1 MYCTDINTLAEHYI
15 ATHYASRVS
24 HPLSHPLFNHT
35 CKPQAKD
42 ARPLDPTVPRT
53 RKWEGMAKGWEGAP

>member
-1 MYCTDINTLAEHYI
+1 MYCTDINTLAEHHI

-24 HPLSHPLFNHT
+24 HPLFNH
-35 CKPQAKD
+35 KPQAKD